1 MSDDLVKRLREPDWH
16 DPKCPFLKHCYCG
29 DDENPSPHD
38 KRQHPDALEAADR
51 IEALA
56 AALAKADEL
65 AGAWE
70 KYQGLFHADDEDL
83 VDAAA
88 SAYRQARDATR

>member
-1 MSDDLVKRLREPDWH
+1 MSDDLVKRLRSGSYT
-16 DPKCPFLKHCYCG
+16 KRG
-29 DDENPSPHD
+29 ADDLIMD
-38 KRQHPDALEAADR
+38 AADR
-51 IEALA
+51 ISALE

-88 SAYRQARDATR
+88 SAYRQARDATT